1 MLHMRNNFGSSK
13 MSLFIVCSYDY
24 LTKDGISQLKIRV
37 KKRLKMAAAI
47 KSIVSKK
54 KCRYKEGKFDLD
66 LTYIDVSKRIIAMG
80 YPAENVEAIYRNDYH
95 HVKEFLDKK
104 HGGHYWVYNL
114 CSEQTRI
121 YDKSKFDGRV
131 SCYAF
136 DDHHPPVF
144 SLIQPFC
151 DEVSRYLDADENNV
165 AVVHCKAGKGRTG
178 VMICCYLLYSKQ
190 SPNAESVLRYYGDKR
205 TTDQKGV
212 TIPSQRR

>member
-1 MLHMRNNFGSSK
+1 MN
-13 MSLFIVCSYDY
+13 
-24 LTKDGISQLKIRV
+24 
-37 KKRLKMAAAI
+37 MATTL

-66 LTYIDVSKRIIAMG
+66 LTYILPRVIAMG
-80 YPAENVEAIYRNDYH
+80 YPAEKVEAIYRNDYQK
-95 HVKEFLDKK
+95 VKEFLDKK
-104 HGGHYWVYNL
+104 HGNHYWVYNL
-114 CSEQTRI
+114 CSERERI

-151 DEVSRYLDADENNV
+151 DEVRQYLEEDERNV

-178 VMICCYLLYSKQ
+178 VMICCYLLNIQ
-190 SPNAESVLRYYGDKR
+190 HCPNAPSVLQFYANKR